1 MPIHRFFR
9 PVVFL
14 VSGVLIAAL
23 QTGTLEAQDRR
34 PRPLLLEGK
43 SSVYQRVLTRPGV
56 SRRESPDGAEVG
68 AYPAFQPL
76 YVFARDGAWLEVGG
90 AVALPP
96 EGWVN
101 EEDVIPWLHN
111 IVAAFANP
119 ADRERQLLFRDLYSL
134 ERLVSHENLVDL
146 SARWRGSAVA
156 DTSTEESGVIS
167 IEPAEYV
174 DINDP
179 ETFYVLP
186 ILEFIEDFHPM
197 SAEVFLK
204 MRVVSIPLT
213 EEEPE
218 EEEESKQEALRK
230 ADAGIV
236 LVLDATQSMEPY
248 IEETLEAVGEMI
260 GQIKDGPIGDRV
272 NFGVIGFRDNP
283 ESVPELVYRVR
294 VFAPLLRDA
303 GIDAPLEGLVQMKA
317 SRVSSPGFNE
327 DSLAAIRRALEK
339 TEWAPDGQC
348 VRQEVCDP
356 GDGRRAE
363 ATRGSQCGIRHH
375 RRGTPGHGEGNG
387 SRADCHPPPDSGR
400 NRQPRFRH
408 PAVPRT
414 HFLPRLHLPLP
425 GYGWPRGVRFKN
437 PGNDNGGHDS
447 DR

>member
-1 MPIHRFFR
+1 MP
-9 PVVFL
+9 
-14 VSGVLIAAL
+14 
-23 QTGTLEAQDRR
+23 
-34 PRPLLLEGK
+34 
-43 SSVYQRVLTRPGV
+43 
-56 SRRESPDGAEVG
+56 SPC
-68 AYPAFQPL
+68 
-76 YVFARDGAWLEVGG
+76 
-90 AVALPP
+90 PP

-134 ERLVSHENLVDL
+134 ERLISHENLVDL
-146 SARWRGSAVA
+146 SARWRGFAEA
-156 DTSTEESGVIS
+156 GTSTEATGVIS
-167 IEPAEYV
+167 VEPAEYV

-204 MRVVSIPLT
+204 LRVVSIPLT

-218 EEEESKQEALRK
+218 EEEETRLEALRK

-283 ESVPELVYRVR
+283 ETVPELVYRVR

-303 GIDAPLEGLVQMKA
+303 GHRCAARGPCTDDGLK
-317 SRVSSPGFNE
+317 SFKPGIQRGQSCGDQARSQE
-327 DSLAAIRRALEK
+327 DGVGAGR
-339 TEWAPDGQC
+339 QC

-356 GDGRRAE
+356 G
-363 ATRGSQCGIRHH
+363 
-375 RRGTPGHGEGNG
+375 
-387 SRADCHPPPDSGR
+387 
-400 NRQPRFRH
+400 
-408 PAVPRT
+408 
-414 HFLPRLHLPLP
+414 
-425 GYGWPRGVRFKN
+425 
-437 PGNDNGGHDS
+437 
-447 DR
+447 